1 MKLICMHCKRT
12 LKILHGDELSAVL
25 YRDDGVYIFC
35 SMDCKDK
42 YNYPLVP
49 QKDVDNLRQSLI

>member
-1 MKLICMHCKRT
+1 MKLICLHCKRT
-12 LKILHGDELSAVL
+12 LKKLDNDELSAVL

-42 YNYPLVP
+42 YIYPLIP
-49 QKDVDNLRQSLI
+49 AKDLDELRHPSI